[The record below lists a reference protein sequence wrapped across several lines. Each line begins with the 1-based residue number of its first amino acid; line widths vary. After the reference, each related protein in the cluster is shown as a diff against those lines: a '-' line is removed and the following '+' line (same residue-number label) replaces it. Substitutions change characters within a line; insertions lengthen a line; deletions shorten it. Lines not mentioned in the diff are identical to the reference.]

1 MRRGAIAVLLTS
13 SLAVATLTA
22 IAQTAKPANP
32 VPAAS
37 KGTDADRTSKA
48 AIAAA
53 GRKAAEFCA
62 NCHGEDGNST
72 ASDVPN
78 LAGQNR
84 VYLLTQMQKYASG
97 ERKNRFK
104 EGLLRLL
111 PPADLPLLATYYA
124 DSAVKPIAKE
134 PDASA
139 DQGRK
144 LYQRLCA
151 NCHGPTALGSESLP
165 RLAGQ
170 QTDYI
175 RVSLMRYRANT
186 SERVFA
192 PMSAVTAGLSEPD
205 IMALAAYLNRVR

>member
-1 MRRGAIAVLLTS
+1 MRRGVIVVLLS
-13 SLAVATLTA
+13 GSLTA
-22 IAQTAKPANP
+22 ASLTAVAQTAKSPPPPQA
-32 VPAAS
+32 
-37 KGTDADRTSKA
+37 TSKA
-48 AIAAA
+48 GDTDKTPKPAAAAA

-84 VYLLTQMQKYASG
+84 AYLLTQMQKYVSG

-104 EGLLRLL
+104 EGLIRLL

-124 DSAVKPIAKE
+124 DSSVKPTAKE

-151 NCHGPTALGSESLP
+151 NCHGPTALGSETLP

-170 QTDYI
+170 QTDYL

-186 SERVFA
+186 GERVFA

-205 IMALAAYLNRVR
+205 IMALAAYLGRLR